1 MLLQNVTSSW
11 AEQANMIGFPLWP
24 KRLPTMESFEH
35 GEFLVYEWRWLR
47 TVRWARVP
55 AFKSETETVVL
66 EDAFWLD

>member
-1 MLLQNVTSSW
+1 
-11 AEQANMIGFPLWP
+11 MIGFPLWP

-35 GEFLVYEWRWLR
+35 GEYFVYKWKWLR